1 MQASQRPE
9 ATSPELVIGIVGCGV
24 MGRGI
29 AQIAVLAG
37 ATVRLNDTRAEA
49 AHAAKEALAGTFN
62 MLVEKGKLQRA
73 AADRTIA
80 RLHSG
85 ADLTELADCHLVIE
99 AIIERL
105 DAKKELFGALED
117 IVGADAILATNTSSL
132 SVTSIAAGLKR
143 PRQLVGFHF
152 FNPVP
157 LMKIVEAIGGLM
169 TAPEI
174 VDYMLAL
181 GRHWGHTAVRA
192 KDTPGFIVNHAGRGF
207 GTEGMRILAEDITD
221 IATLDRI
228 LRDGPGFKL
237 GPCELM
243 DLTGLDVSHPVMESI
258 YHQYY
263 EEPRFRPQPLTRQM
277 LDAGAVGRKVG
288 HGFYRYSADG
298 KKEVPAEP
306 APSSTLPA
314 SVWLSPARPDL
325 AARIAPFLKA
335 AGVAIESSERPSEQA
350 LCIVTPLGDDATR
363 CCVEQGLDAR
373 RTVAVET
380 LFDLSRRRV
389 LMTTPATDPAYAEMA
404 RGLLGADGA
413 AVSLVRDS
421 SGLVSQRVVAHII
434 NIAAEIA
441 QLGIAEPADIDR
453 AVTLGLGYPRG
464 PLAWGDE
471 LGPRTV
477 LTILDKLLQETGDP
491 RYRPSQWL
499 RRRAELGLSLLHKE
513 I

>member
-1 MQASQRPE
+1 MQASHRPE
-9 ATSPELVIGIVGCGV
+9 PASADLIIGIVGCGV

-29 AQIAVLAG
+29 AQIAALAG
-37 ATVRLNDTRAEA
+37 ATVWLNDTRAGA
-49 AHAAKEALAGTFN
+49 AESARQALAGTVN
-62 MLVEKGKLQRA
+62 MLVNKGKLQRD
-73 AADRTIA
+73 AADSAIS
-80 RLHSG
+80 RLHA
-85 ADLTELADCHLVIE
+85 ADLPEQLAGCHVVIE
-99 AIIERL
+99 AIVENL
-105 DAKKELFGALED
+105 EAKKALFGALED
-117 IVGADAILATNTSSL
+117 IVRPDTILATNTSSL
-132 SVTSIAAGLKR
+132 SVTAIAAGLKR
-143 PRQLVGFHF
+143 PQQVVGFHF

-174 VDYMLAL
+174 VEYMLAL

-207 GTEGMRILAEDITD
+207 GTEGLRILAEDITD
-221 IATLDRI
+221 IPTLDRI
-228 LRDGPGFKL
+228 LRDGPGFRL

-263 EEPRFRPQPLTRQM
+263 EEPRFRPQNLTRQM

-288 HGFYRYSADG
+288 RGFYHYSTDG
-298 KKEVPAEP
+298 KKDVASEP
-306 APSSTLPA
+306 APSSTLPP
-314 SVWLSPARPDL
+314 SVWLSQARPEL
-325 AARIAPFLKA
+325 AARIVPFLNA
-335 AGVAIESSERPSEQA
+335 AGVTIESADRPSEQA

-363 CCVEQGLDAR
+363 CCVAQGLDPR

-380 LFDLSRRRV
+380 LFDLARRRV
-389 LMTTPATDPAYAEMA
+389 VMTTPATEATYADMA

-413 AVSLVRDS
+413 AVSMVRDS

-441 QLGIAEPADIDR
+441 QQGIAEPADIDR

-471 LGPRTV
+471 LGARTV
-477 LTILDKLLQETGDP
+477 LTILNNLLQETGDP

-499 RRRAELGLSLLHKE
+499 RRRAELGLSLLHSE

>member
-1 MQASQRPE
+1 MQASQRPDP
-9 ATSPELVIGIVGCGV
+9 SSSGVVIGIIGCGV

-29 AQIAVLAG
+29 AQIAAQAG
-37 ATVRLNDTRAEA
+37 ATVWLNDTRADA
-49 AHAAKEALAGTFN
+49 VQAAKESLTGTFS
-62 MLVEKGKLQRA
+62 MLASKGKMASDAAEA
-73 AADRTIA
+73 AAS
-80 RLHSG
+80 RLHAAQS
-85 ADLTELADCHLVIE
+85 LEQLANCHVVIE
-99 AIIERL
+99 AIVEKL
-105 DAKKELFGALED
+105 EAKQSLFSALEA
-117 IVGADAILATNTSSL
+117 IVGPEAILATNTSSL

-143 PRQLVGFHF
+143 PERVVGFHF

-157 LMKIVEAIGGLM
+157 LMKIVEAIGGLL
-169 TAPEI
+169 TEPAI

-207 GTEGMRILAEDITD
+207 GTEGLRILAEDVTD

-228 LRDGPGFKL
+228 LRDGPGFRL

-263 EEPRFRPQPLTRQM
+263 EEPRFRPQNLTRQM
-277 LDAGAVGRKVG
+277 LAAGTIGRKVG
-288 HGFYRYSADG
+288 HGFYRYDAEG
-298 KKEVPAEP
+298 RKQAAPEP
-306 APSSTLPA
+306 APSSALPP
-314 SVWLSPARPDL
+314 SVWLSQARPEL
-325 AARIAPFLKA
+325 ASRIAPFLKV
-335 AGVAIESSERPSEQA
+335 AGVTIEDGERPSENA
-350 LCIVTPLGDDATR
+350 LILVTPLGDDTTR
-363 CCVEQGLDAR
+363 CCVAEGLDAR

-380 LFDLSRRRV
+380 LFDLTRRRV
-389 LMTTPATDPAYAEMA
+389 VMTNPATEARYAEMA

-441 QLGIAEPADIDR
+441 QQGIAEPADIDR

-471 LGPRTV
+471 LGPATV
-477 LTILDKLLQETGDP
+477 LIILNKLQLETGDP

-499 RRRAELGLSLLHKE
+499 RRRAELGLSLLQRE
-513 I
+513 V

>member
-1 MQASQRPE
+1 MQASHRPE
-9 ATSPELVIGIVGCGV
+9 ATSSDLVIGIVGCGV

-29 AQIAVLAG
+29 AQIAALAG
-37 ATVRLNDTRAEA
+37 ATVFLNDTRAEV
-49 AHAAKEALAGTFN
+49 AHAARDTLAGTFN
-62 MLVEKGKLQRA
+62 MLVEKGKLQRD
-73 AADRTIA
+73 AADSAIA
-80 RLHSG
+80 RLHAG
-85 ADLTELADCHLVIE
+85 GELQELGGCHVVIE

-105 DAKKELFGALED
+105 DAKKELFRALEG
-117 IVGADAILATNTSSL
+117 IVGDNAILATNTSSL

-143 PRQLVGFHF
+143 PQQVVGFHF

-207 GTEGMRILAEDITD
+207 GTEGMRILAEAVTD
-221 IATLDRI
+221 IPTLDRI

-263 EEPRFRPQPLTRQM
+263 EEARFRPQPLTRQM
-277 LDAGAVGRKVG
+277 LDAGALGRKVG
-288 HGFYRYSADG
+288 QGFYRYSADG
-298 KKEVPAEP
+298 KKDVRAES
-306 APSSTLPA
+306 APSSALPP
-314 SVWLSPARPDL
+314 SVWLSQARPEL
-325 AARIAPFLKA
+325 AERIAPFLKA
-335 AGVAIESSERPSEQA
+335 AGVTVESGDTPGADA

-363 CCVEQGLDAR
+363 CCVAQGLDPR
-373 RTVAVET
+373 RTVGVET
-380 LFDLSRRRV
+380 LFDLGRRRV
-389 LMTTPATDPAYAEMA
+389 VMTTPATDAAYADMA

-413 AVSLVRDS
+413 AVSLIRDS

-441 QLGIAEPADIDR
+441 QQDIAEPADIDR

-471 LGPRTV
+471 LGAKTV
-477 LTILDKLLQETGDP
+477 LAILNNLLQETGDP
-491 RYRPSQWL
+491 RYRASQWL
-499 RRRAELGLSLLHKE
+499 RRRAELGLSLLHRE
-513 I
+513 H

>member
-1 MQASQRPE
+1 MQSSYLPE
-9 ATSPELVIGIVGCGV
+9 PSSPNLVVGIVGCGV

-29 AQIAVLAG
+29 AQIAALAG
-37 ATVRLNDTRAEA
+37 TTVWLNDTRAGAAEA
-49 AHAAKEALAGTFN
+49 ARQALAGTFN
-62 MLVEKGKLQRA
+62 MLTEKGKLQRD
-73 AADRTIA
+73 AADSAIA
-80 RLHSG
+80 RLHAG
-85 ADLTELADCHLVIE
+85 DDLKQLAGCHVIVE
-99 AIIERL
+99 AIIEQL
-105 DAKKELFGALED
+105 EAKKTLFRTLED
-117 IVGADAILATNTSSL
+117 IVNPGAILATNTSSL

-143 PRQLVGFHF
+143 PEQVAGFHF

-207 GTEGMRILAEDITD
+207 GTEGLRILAENVTD
-221 IATLDRI
+221 IPTLDRI

-263 EEPRFRPQPLTRQM
+263 EEPRFRPQNLTRQM

-288 HGFYRYSADG
+288 HGFYRYSAEG
-298 KKEVPAEP
+298 KKDVAAEP
-306 APSSTLPA
+306 APSSALPP
-314 SVWLSPARPDL
+314 SVWLSQARPEL
-325 AARIAPFLKA
+325 AARIAPFLQA
-335 AGVAIESSERPSEQA
+335 AGVAVEDGAKPSERA

-363 CCVEQGLDAR
+363 CCVVQGLDPR
-373 RTVAVET
+373 RTVGVET
-380 LFDLSRRRV
+380 LFDLTRRRV
-389 LMTTPATDPAYAEMA
+389 AMTTPATDAAYAEMA
-404 RGLLGADGA
+404 RGLLGADGVP
-413 AVSLVRDS
+413 VSLVRDS

-441 QLGIAEPADIDR
+441 QQNIAEPADIDR

-471 LGPRTV
+471 LGTRTV
-477 LTILDKLLQETGDP
+477 LAILNNLLQETGDP
-491 RYRPSQWL
+491 RYRASQWL
-499 RRRAELGLSLLHKE
+499 RRRAELGLSLLQRE
-513 I
+513 V